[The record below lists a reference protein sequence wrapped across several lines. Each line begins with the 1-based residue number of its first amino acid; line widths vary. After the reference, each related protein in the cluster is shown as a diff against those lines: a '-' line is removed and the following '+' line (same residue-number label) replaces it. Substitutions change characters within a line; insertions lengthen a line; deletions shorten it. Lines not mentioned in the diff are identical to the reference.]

1 MQVCIHRGAK
11 EIGGNCVEVISG
23 GKRLLIDLGLPLDA
37 KDNDKKYLPAISGL
51 DGSDD
56 SLLAIIISHP
66 HLDHFGLLA
75 HVSSRVPVIMG
86 VNARRILKQVT
97 PFFRSNW
104 SNPSSG
110 LDLKSEIPI
119 KLGPFK
125 ITPFLIDHSGF
136 DSYSLMIEADKKRL
150 FYSGDFRIHGRKA
163 KLTEKLIASPPENID
178 VLLLEGST
186 FGRLENHKSFPG
198 EADIE
203 NKLVDVFKN
212 TLGLT
217 LVHASSQNI
226 DRIVSIFRACKKTG
240 KTLVIDLYTAVVLET
255 TGNKHIPQSDWPEIA
270 LYIPQS
276 QRIMIKNNKWFD
288 LLKKHSQNRIFIEK
302 LKEISTR
309 CVLLFR
315 PLHIRDLVKAD
326 LLKDAVY
333 VYSQW
338 EGYFEQDSYSFLREW
353 LTKYNIRKVSI
364 HTSGHAGIDDLK
376 RYAEALK
383 PSIIVPIHTFMPEK
397 YKEIFNNVHLYA
409 DGEYW
414 EVKVNDFIS
423 DCENMISTVQKLLM
437 QNTEWISRY
446 AKYAEKIKANLK
458 KIKQSKEKR
467 FHEWAP
473 LYLYMNIL
481 EAKGRMIFSL
491 RYLGQDVAKLKI
503 DPDKITISTKGFDV
517 KNEAYF
523 GCPVKLIDN

>member
-37 KDNDKKYLPAISGL
+37 KDNDKKYLPDISGL

-186 FGRLENHKSFPG
+186 FGRLENHKSFPS
-198 EADIE
+198 ETDIE
-203 NKLVDVFKN
+203 NKLVDIFKN

-217 LVHASSQNI
+217 LVHTSSQNI
-226 DRIVSIFRACKKTG
+226 DRIVSTNDPTNQTSRCLSYF
-240 KTLVIDLYTAVVLET
+240 T
-255 TGNKHIPQSDWPEIA
+255 TICAPR
-270 LYIPQS
+270 S
-276 QRIMIKNNKWFD
+276 QRVSGLSLRVRPSIVMN
-288 LLKKHSQNRIFIEK
+288 LLCLLSALKQTNRLNRII
-302 LKEISTR
+302 
-309 CVLLFR
+309 
-315 PLHIRDLVKAD
+315 PKAP
-326 LLKDAVY
+326 
-333 VYSQW
+333 
-338 EGYFEQDSYSFLREW
+338 FHRF
-353 LTKYNIRKVSI
+353 
-364 HTSGHAGIDDLK
+364 
-376 RYAEALK
+376 
-383 PSIIVPIHTFMPEK
+383 TF
-397 YKEIFNNVHLYA
+397 
-409 DGEYW
+409 
-414 EVKVNDFIS
+414 S
-423 DCENMISTVQKLLM
+423 LLM
-437 QNTEWISRY
+437 LNPR
-446 AKYAEKIKANLK
+446 
-458 KIKQSKEKR
+458 
-467 FHEWAP
+467 
-473 LYLYMNIL
+473 
-481 EAKGRMIFSL
+481 SL
-491 RYLGQDVAKLKI
+491 ACLL
-503 DPDKITISTKGFDV
+503 
-517 KNEAYF
+517 
-523 GCPVKLIDN
+523 